1 MPISKEDF
9 INQLVQDG
17 QVAINNFAIHLQMD
31 TSAVEIVGKK
41 LSGNYT
47 VWYSSVFRATMDC
60 SLLSF
65 CRLLDQE
72 HSSLVKIPK
81 KLDIQIPEEFA
92 SDVEHLIEWHK
103 VNTLLWRNKIL
114 AHSDPRKTQKQWSS
128 QADVKAEEY
137 KARLMLVTY
146 LINQLSQENQ
156 TSAELM
162 IERNMDR
169 LHSNTHDVMASIFS
183 SSIKNS

>member
-41 LSGNYT
+41 LSGKYT
-47 VWYSSVFRATMDC
+47 VWYSSVFKATIDC

-81 KLDIQIPEEFA
+81 KLDIQIPEEFT
-92 SDVEHLIEWHK
+92 SDLQDLIEWHK
-103 VNTLLWRNKIL
+103 ANTLLWRNKIL
-114 AHSDPRKTQKQWSS
+114 AHSDPRKTHKQWSS
-128 QADVKAEEY
+128 EADVNAEEY
-137 KARLMLVTY
+137 KARLMLITY
-146 LINQLSQENQ
+146 LINQICQHNQ
-156 TSAELM
+156 ISRGVM
-162 IERNMDR
+162 IDRNMDD
-169 LHSNTHDVMASIFS
+169 LHNDTHDVMASILKTS
-183 SSIKNS
+183 